1 MLVNN
6 IRGQSHDS
14 AAVMKG
20 EVKWLQ
26 ELFKNI
32 NKYTK
37 YVPSV
42 PHSLNLMVEKA
53 ASTVS
58 EIVYYFEI
66 LQQLYVFFSGL
77 SCRWALQRSQ
87 QTVHYPEFARRL

>member
-1 MLVNN
+1 LILFNQVKQAPDECNILVNN

-26 ELFKNI
+26 ERFKNT

-37 YVPSV
+37 YVPSA
-42 PHSLNLMVEKA
+42 PHYLNLM
-53 ASTVS
+53 
-58 EIVYYFEI
+58 
-66 LQQLYVFFSGL
+66 
-77 SCRWALQRSQ
+77 
-87 QTVHYPEFARRL
+87 